1 MRRREFITLI
11 GGAAATWPIAARAQQ
26 PERMRR
32 IGVILNA
39 AETDTLARSNVKAF
53 VGALR
58 NLGWSEGQNLQ
69 VDIRWN
75 DGSAELAQTR
85 AAELVALAP
94 DAILSSSTINL
105 SALQRLSPTAP
116 IVFLG
121 VTDPLAQGFVS
132 NLARPGGNITGFTY
146 FEVQTAGK
154 LLDLLKQIVPGV
166 TRVSV
171 IFNPDTSP
179 PSQIFSNAIK
189 GAAPS
194 FGVEVV
200 ARPVHVTAD
209 IEPVIDNF
217 SRQPNGALIFPPDQ
231 FIAVHRKLI
240 LELAALYRLPAIYSR
255 PGIAEEGGLM
265 SYYAVEIEQFRQ
277 AASYVDRILRGAKPG
292 DLPIQQ
298 PTKFKLVINLKTAN
312 ALGLTVSPNFLATVD
327 EVIE

>member
-1 MRRREFITLI
+1 MQRRKFITLL
-11 GGAAATWPIAARAQQ
+11 GGAAAAWPLAARAQQ
-26 PERMRR
+26 PDRVRR
-32 IGVILNA
+32 IGVIMNA
-39 AETDTLARSNVKAF
+39 AETDTLAQSFVTAF

-75 DGSAELAQTR
+75 TGSTELARTY

-105 SALQRLSPTAP
+105 SALQRLSPTTP
-116 IVFLG
+116 IVFLA
-121 VTDPLAQGFVS
+121 VSDPLAQGFVS

-166 TRVSV
+166 TRVAV

-179 PSQIFSNAIK
+179 PSQLFSNAIK
-189 GAAPS
+189 DAAPS

-200 ARPVHVTAD
+200 APPVHITAD
-209 IEPVIDNF
+209 IEAVINNF

-231 FIAVHRKLI
+231 FIHVHRELI
-240 LELAALYRLPAIYSR
+240 VEMAARFSLPAIYSR
-255 PGIAEEGGLM
+255 PGFAEVGGLM
-265 SYYAVEIEQFRQ
+265 SYYPLEIEQFRQ
-277 AASYVDRILRGAKPG
+277 AASYVDRILKGAKPG

>member
-1 MRRREFITLI
+1 MKRREFITLL
-11 GGAAATWPIAARAQQ
+11 GGAAATWPLSTRAQQ

-39 AETDTLARSNVKAF
+39 AKTDTLAQSNVTAF

-132 NLARPGGNITGFTY
+132 NLARPGGNITGFSY

-166 TRVSV
+166 TRVAV

-189 GAAPS
+189 NAAPS
-194 FGVEVV
+194 FGVEV
-200 ARPVHVTAD
+200 ASLPVHITAD
-209 IEPVIDNF
+209 IEAVIDNF

-231 FIAVHRKLI
+231 FIAVHRNLV
-240 LELAALYRLPAIYSR
+240 LELAARYRLPAIYSR

-265 SYYAVEIEQFRQ
+265 SYYAIEIEQFRQ

>member
-1 MRRREFITLI
+1 MKRREFITLL
-11 GGAAATWPIAARAQQ
+11 GGAAATWPLSTRAQQ

-39 AETDTLARSNVKAF
+39 AKTDTLAQSNVTAF

-132 NLARPGGNITGFTY
+132 NLARPGGNITGFSY

-166 TRVSV
+166 TRVAV

-189 GAAPS
+189 NAAPS
-194 FGVEVV
+194 FGVEV
-200 ARPVHVTAD
+200 ASLPVHITAD
-209 IEPVIDNF
+209 IEAVIDNF

-231 FIAVHRKLI
+231 FIAVHRNLV
-240 LELAALYRLPAIYSR
+240 LELAARYRLPAIYSR